1 MLDALIYHPRRK
13 HCKNPFGAVPLG
25 TQVRFSAGLPAAAV
39 GCTLCCNGGIFRHQN
54 RNRFAV
60 DAQGRAAAFTPLR
73 QSRIWCG
80 ISCAFAL
87 LMGAPKITARRDLSR
102 QAAPCLPFS

>member
-39 GCTLCCNGGIFRHQN
+39 RLSGPLQRHLH
-54 RNRFAV
+54 RS
-60 DAQGRAAAFTPLR
+60 GRAGFGVVFP
-73 QSRIWCG
+73 
-80 ISCAFAL
+80 AL
-87 LMGAPKITARRDLSR
+87 SL
-102 QAAPCLPFS
+102 C